1 MELLPVVAPLL
12 VAAGAVL
19 LCAARRPLALE
30 AGLLTVLLL
39 LPLCGRPY
47 PTSTG
52 WALGAGVHL
61 VATLL
66 GGFLLWVG
74 IRGVAPPLPEAR
86 TLAPL
91 VWTAI
96 VAFCVVAGVA
106 AWPLLIE
113 WLDPLRLAEGRLAG
127 WLEPPRWALGAALA
141 LLAVGLGRLL
151 VASDPPR
158 LAAGAALVAAAAWLT
173 GVSAGPSIPD
183 LALPAV
189 SLVLPAAGA
198 PAAWRSLQRA

>member
-1 MELLPVVAPLL
+1 MELLAVVAPLV

-19 LCAARRPLALE
+19 LGAARRPLALE
-30 AGLLTVLLL
+30 AGLLTVLVL

-47 PTSTG
+47 PTSAG
-52 WALGAGVHL
+52 WALAASVHL

-74 IRGVAPPLPEAR
+74 MRGVAPRLPEAR
-86 TLAPL
+86 TLPPL
-91 VWTAI
+91 VWAAV
-96 VAFCVVAGVA
+96 VAACVVAGIVG
-106 AWPLLIE
+106 WPLLIE
-113 WLDPLRLAEGRLAG
+113 WLDPLRVAEGRLAA
-127 WLEPPRWALGAALA
+127 WLEPSRLALGTALG

-158 LAAGAALVAAAAWLT
+158 LAAGAALVAAAAWLI
-173 GVSAGPSIPD
+173 GISAGPSIPD
-183 LALPAV
+183 LTLPAV

-198 PAAWRSLQRA
+198 PAAWRSVQRA